1 LWTSDHRP
9 RNEEEDED
17 DEEEEMNDERDS
29 DSTEYVD
36 ILWDVRPMINAFN
49 KHTQS
54 IFKPSWLVCIDESM
68 VKWTNKKGP
77 AFCFVNRKP
86 TSEGNEYHTAC
97 CAETHI
103 MFHIDMVEGKDKPQ
117 RNLAQSHL
125 LERMTET
132 IKGSYRVVCLDS
144 GFGVVK
150 PVLNLL
156 ERNIYATGVF
166 KKRKYYPRSV
176 PGDAIQM
183 HMNGQP
189 IGNIESKI
197 GFDSNDKRMR
207 LFCIREDTYVSTMGV
222 TWEEYKLKEETD
234 LGRKMMDHTCLSNTH
249 TSSTLIA
256 VDVTLLM
263 TTTTSDK
270 DP

>member
-1 LWTSDHRP
+1 
-9 RNEEEDED
+9 
-17 DEEEEMNDERDS
+17 MNDERDS

-132 IKGSYRVVCLDS
+132 IKGYHLRLWFWRCETSFESVGKESLCHSCVQ
-144 GFGVVK
+144 K
-150 PVLNLL
+150 TKVLSPKCSWRCYTNAH
-156 ERNIYATGVF
+156 ERSA
-166 KKRKYYPRSV
+166 
-176 PGDAIQM
+176 
-183 HMNGQP
+183 H
-189 IGNIESKI
+189 
-197 GFDSNDKRMR
+197 
-207 LFCIREDTYVSTMGV
+207 
-222 TWEEYKLKEETD
+222 W
-234 LGRKMMDHTCLSNTH
+234 
-249 TSSTLIA
+249 
-256 VDVTLLM
+256 
-263 TTTTSDK
+263 
-270 DP
+270 